1 MTKLGLDEKSSPL
14 TNAWKVTEFV
24 ALLLLAIA
32 AVQALVWVPII
43 VWWRRRARAASAR
56 LAAAIESE
64 TVIRPPEKG
73 IYRGST
79 APGYPAVYN
88 NGTIA
93 LTDRRL
99 IFVTVTVTGRI
110 IDVPRADI
118 IGVREAKAF
127 KTSVRAGRSHLIV
140 QIPTGEIGFY
150 VSSNLDWINAL
161 RRA

>member
-1 MTKLGLDEKSSPL
+1 MTKLELDEKSSPL

-99 IFVTVTVTGRI
+99 IFVTITGRI

-150 VSSNLDWINAL
+150 VSSNLDRINAF
-161 RRA
+161 RRG

>member
-1 MTKLGLDEKSSPL
+1 
-14 TNAWKVTEFV
+14 
-24 ALLLLAIA
+24 
-32 AVQALVWVPII
+32 
-43 VWWRRRARAASAR
+43 VWWRRRSRAASTR
-56 LAAAIESE
+56 LAAAIKSE

-79 APGYPAVYN
+79 APGYPTVKN

-99 IFVTVTVTGRI
+99 IFVSVTGRI
-110 IDVPRADI
+110 VDI
-118 IGVREAKAF
+118 SRTEIVGVREAKVF
-127 KTSVRAGRSHLIV
+127 KGSVRAGRSHLIV

-161 RRA
+161 GRA